1 MFSGAYLLI
10 YEIKMCGKQ
19 IVHVAICTCI
29 LLFKI
34 YFNLSCLLK
43 IEKFGISARGKDL
56 FVNATLQI
64 AAGRRY
70 GLVGPN
76 G

>member
-1 MFSGAYLLI
+1 MNVQLTDIFKP
-10 YEIKMCGKQ
+10 ETVC
-19 IVHVAICTCI
+19 
-29 LLFKI
+29 LF
-34 YFNLSCLLK
+34 LCCLLK